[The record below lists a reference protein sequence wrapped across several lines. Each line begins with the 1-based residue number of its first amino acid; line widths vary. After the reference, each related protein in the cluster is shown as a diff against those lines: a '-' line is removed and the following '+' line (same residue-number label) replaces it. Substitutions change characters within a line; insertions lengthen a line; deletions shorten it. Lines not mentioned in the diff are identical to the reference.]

1 MLHNMQIFIECFKG
15 SFAVRGEFVEEFE
28 RDKGLGDKNE

>member
-1 MLHNMQIFIECFKG
+1 MKDNRKKYWK
-15 SFAVRGEFVEEFE
+15 SVEEFE